1 MEKFKYK
8 KKLVLFDLDGVLFD
22 TKKNMKYSWDLTSK
36 RFNLKVPFKNY
47 FCFVGRPFKDLLK
60 LLKIRTN
67 FSSIEKSFSNIS
79 KKNFHKIKI
88 YPDVKKVLSYLKKK
102 NIMIGIV
109 TSKDKFRTKKILRKF
124 NIRIKIIQC
133 PEKGMKGKP
142 YPDQINKILKNT
154 KVGRNNCV
162 YVGDAKVDQ
171 LSAKAAKIDFLFA
184 KYGYKINIK
193 KSKFFI
199 NNLEQIKHYI

>member
-8 KKLVLFDLDGVLFD
+8 KKLAIFDLDGVLFD
-22 TKKNMKYSWDLTSK
+22 SKKNMKYSWDLTSK
-36 RFNLKVPFKNY
+36 RFNLKISFKKY
-47 FCFVGRPFKDLLK
+47 FRFIGRPFKDLLK

-67 FSSIEKSFSNIS
+67 FSSIEKSFTNIS
-79 KKNFHKIKI
+79 RKNFHKIKI
-88 YPDVKKVLSYLKKK
+88 YPEVKKVLSYLKKK
-102 NIMIGIV
+102 NIIIGIV

-124 NIRIKIIQC
+124 NIKIKFIQC

-142 YPDQINKILKNT
+142 HPDQINKILKNT

-162 YVGDAKVDQ
+162 YVGDTKVDQ
-171 LSAKAAKIDFLFA
+171 LAAKAAKIDFLFA
-184 KYGYKINIK
+184 KYGYRIGIK

-199 NNLEQIKHYI
+199 NHLGQIKHYI